1 MPDQFIFHE
10 QRPAPSITR
19 PSYGGT
25 LFFYASLLIFLLLL
39 AGYGG
44 LVFLN
49 RAQGLA
55 QAEILAQIEQK
66 RQDLRPELVQE
77 LFALEKR
84 LMAIRTLLENHI
96 LPSRVFAWLE
106 SQTHPRVY
114 FQSMNFNSAA
124 RKLQLPGSADS
135 LRSLNEQIG
144 IFEQNPEL
152 EKVEFGGLS
161 FAKDAG
167 ALISF
172 QTTVVFKP
180 AFFQSP
186 QVSASSTSAR

>member
-1 MPDQFIFHE
+1 MPDQFISRE
-10 QRPAPSITR
+10 QRPAPSMTR
-19 PSYGGT
+19 PPYGGT
-25 LFFYASLLIFLLLL
+25 LFFYASLLIFLLFLSV
-39 AGYGG
+39 YGG

-49 RAQGLA
+49 RAQAQA
-55 QAEILAQIEQK
+55 QAEILAQIDQK

-77 LFALEKR
+77 LFSLEDRLNVIRALLQK
-84 LMAIRTLLENHI
+84 HI

-114 FQSMNFNSAA
+114 FQSMNFDSAA

-135 LRSLNEQIG
+135 LQSLNEQIA
-144 IFEQNPEL
+144 IFERDREL

-161 FAKDAG
+161 FGKDTD

-186 QVSASSTSAR
+186 QVSASSTTTR